1 MPIGLEADVSKIRD
15 MSDVIESSLRSFEV
29 GDELQHAYDLS
40 VMHVFLAV
48 KSIGF
53 SLGVPKDKL
62 FVIADRVYDVL
73 YNEISGALD

>member
-1 MPIGLEADVSKIRD
+1 M
-15 MSDVIESSLRSFEV
+15 
-29 GDELQHAYDLS
+29 QHAYDLS